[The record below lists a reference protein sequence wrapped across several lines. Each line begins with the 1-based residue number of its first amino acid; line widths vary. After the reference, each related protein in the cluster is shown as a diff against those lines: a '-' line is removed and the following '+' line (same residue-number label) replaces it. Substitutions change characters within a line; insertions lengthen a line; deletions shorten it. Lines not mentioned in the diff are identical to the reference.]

1 MPYTKMADA
10 RSKVNLQTTEIL
22 IDVYILNIASS
33 YRNLDMSFP
42 KTPVTDHASFSAVP
56 L

>member
-1 MPYTKMADA
+1 MADA
-10 RSKVNLQTTEIL
+10 RSKGNLQTTEIL

-33 YRNLDMSFP
+33 LI
-42 KTPVTDHASFSAVP
+42 